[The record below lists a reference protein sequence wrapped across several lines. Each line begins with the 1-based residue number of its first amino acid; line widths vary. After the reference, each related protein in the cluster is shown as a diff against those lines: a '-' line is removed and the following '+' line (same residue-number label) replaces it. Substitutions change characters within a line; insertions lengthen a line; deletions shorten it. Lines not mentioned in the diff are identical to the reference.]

1 MSAAMR
7 RASSWV
13 RRCAAE
19 RRSNSVRLPVDVA
32 YGWST
37 DQGGGSGGGRSR
49 GQITRLG
56 RQPFANDASAELAI
70 VRPSLREAIVDDV
83 VALDAERVLDDPGGA
98 ISVVAV
104 VACARRFHIG
114 VDDIRQRLVIDRD
127 QRERFVGYRL
137 AGRPNRFCTTA
148 SALVPTFIEA

>member
-1 MSAAMR
+1 LAAAR
-7 RASSWV
+7 RP
-13 RRCAAE
+13 R
-19 RRSNSVRLPVDVA
+19 
-32 YGWST
+32 
-37 DQGGGSGGGRSR
+37 GSGGVLSR
-49 GQITRLG
+49 REIAGLDS
-56 RQPFANDASAELAI
+56 QPLADDARTPLAI
-70 VRPSLREAIVDDV
+70 SRPSRREAIVDDV

-104 VACARRFHIG
+104 IACARRFHIG

>member
-1 MSAAMR
+1 VQVRQLGDVGGDAPGFVVGEEMR
-7 RASSWV
+7 RRATVQLS
-13 RRCAAE
+13 A
-19 RRSNSVRLPVDVA
+19 P
-32 YGWST
+32 
-37 DQGGGSGGGRSR
+37 SGGGRSR

-70 VRPSLREAIVDDV
+70 VRPSLREAMVDDV

-104 VACARRFHIG
+104 IACARRFLIG
-114 VDDIRQRLVIDRD
+114 VDDIRQRPVIDRD